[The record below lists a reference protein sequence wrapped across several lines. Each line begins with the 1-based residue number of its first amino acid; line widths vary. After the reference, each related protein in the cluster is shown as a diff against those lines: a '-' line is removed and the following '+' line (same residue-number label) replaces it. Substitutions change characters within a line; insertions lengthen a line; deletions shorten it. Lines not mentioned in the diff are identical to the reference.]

1 MKLDFSKV
9 KAAAEK
15 VTDELEGEQ
24 IDNLSTLLGEFGHE
38 LGKFNEN
45 NSHNFRYKTV
55 LTVIEEAAKGMTGG
69 FDTIKKSIETASKN
83 LADKQIK
90 EILVT
95 ELEACIASVETM
107 LGKPKTPTTAPAG
120 AMTDKQCL
128 A

>member
-15 VTDELEGEQ
+15 VTDELEGER
-24 IDNLSTLLGEFGHE
+24 IDNLSTLLGEFGYE

-83 LADKQIK
+83 LAD
-90 EILVT
+90 
-95 ELEACIASVETM
+95 
-107 LGKPKTPTTAPAG
+107 
-120 AMTDKQCL
+120 
-128 A
+128 